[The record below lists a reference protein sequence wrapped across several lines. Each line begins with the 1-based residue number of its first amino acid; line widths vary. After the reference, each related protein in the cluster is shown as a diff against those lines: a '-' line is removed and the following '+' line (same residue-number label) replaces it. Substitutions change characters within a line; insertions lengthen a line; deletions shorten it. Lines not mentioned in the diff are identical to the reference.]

1 MNAIPME
8 LAHDLR
14 MPLQLIFSCA
24 RLLRLELD
32 ADASPAGAYAELL
45 MDGVRQ
51 LEALLN
57 GSLSAPDA
65 PPRLAPVDLAAC
77 ARALCRRCE
86 PCAAQKGVTL
96 RCTGNVAALAVI
108 TDEDRLCR
116 ILLNLLSNALRF
128 TPAGG
133 RVDVRLTA
141 LGDRAELSVADTGV
155 GIPPER
161 LPFVFLDGETTGGHG
176 HGLAIAQRLA
186 RELGG
191 TLRAES
197 APGKGATF
205 TLRLPVGIEGNR
217 E

>member
-1 MNAIPME
+1 MNGIPME

-32 ADASPAGAYAELL
+32 SDVSPAGAYAELL

-51 LEALLN
+51 LESMLN
-57 GSLSAPDA
+57 GSLSERDA
-65 PPRLAPVDLAAC
+65 SLRPAPVDLAGC
-77 ARALCRRCE
+77 ARSLCRRCQ
-86 PCAAQKGVTL
+86 PWAAQRGVTL
-96 RCTGNVAALAVI
+96 RYRGNAAALAAI

-133 RVDVRLTA
+133 RVELHLAA
-141 LGDRAELSVADTGV
+141 LGDRAELSVSDTGC

-161 LPFVFLDGETTGGHG
+161 MPGIFLDGETTGGHG
-176 HGLAIAQRLA
+176 HGLAIALRLT
-186 RELGG
+186 RDLGG
-191 TLRAES
+191 TLRVVS
-197 APGKGATF
+197 APGAGATF
-205 TLRLPVGIEGNR
+205 TLRLPIRLPE
-217 E
+217 